1 MERELLQ
8 QIWPI
13 FSAEAREH
21 LQGISTSILEL
32 ERDPFASGLLD
43 GIRRTA
49 HSLKGS
55 AASLGISDVEHLA
68 HAIESSLAGFDP
80 AVGLGSEGVQAA
92 LDAVEAIEEALAT
105 GDAGGE
111 PRISALDALV
121 AALRTGGP
129 VSDGPAPAPRAEPAA
144 VARGKTG
151 RGSGNAQLD
160 VLEDR
165 LEQLCAPVSP
175 GDRARLA
182 AEGAAA
188 ARVLAARAPAGA
200 ATVALRIAEAFPKLG
215 EDGVDG
221 ARLAAG
227 VAGELV
233 ALRAALEAREAAPA
247 PAAPA
252 SASAAAPVSEKSI
265 RVLSSTLDS
274 LARQL
279 ELLALAESRH
289 QRRSREVEAAEAA
302 SREAIRLLEGVTQK
316 LREAGDHDRQAEV
329 VEAVVR
335 LRSTAGDLKR
345 VAQDGRR
352 DAEQQLLVGTVL
364 REDLRA
370 LRMVPAALVLEP
382 LRRTVREVAGR
393 LGKEVHLELFGVD
406 VRLDRRV
413 VDELRDPLQHLV
425 RNAVDH
431 GVESAEVRRAA
442 GKPAV
447 GRVTVRVEPR
457 GSRVAFV
464 IEDDGGG
471 LDVDAIRASALR
483 KGILGA
489 EAAQRLSDA
498 DAARLVFRQG
508 LSTAKRVTEIS
519 GRGVGLDVVQDC
531 LTRLQGSVDVSFQT
545 GRGTRFELELPLTLA
560 ATAAILFRIGREVAA
575 LPSDTV
581 ERVLL
586 LSQGDIGTV
595 AGRPMV
601 KVGDEQVPFASVAQI
616 LGLAP
621 GESRRKAQPALVLA
635 MAGQRVAVA
644 VDDVLGQQD
653 VVVSSLGSRAAKV
666 THLAGASALD
676 DGRVVGVLA
685 AGEIFRRAQ
694 PAGTTARAEGPQRTK
709 IIVADDSLTT
719 RAAMKALLEI
729 AGYAVL
735 PAADGEEALGLLREP
750 GVRLVVSD
758 VQMPRLDGLGLT
770 RRVKADPRTRSLPV
784 ILVTSL
790 DSAEDRVAGLE
801 AGADGYLVKR
811 EVERGKLLELVRQL
825 LPT

>member
-21 LQGISTSILEL
+21 LQGISASILEL
-32 ERDPFASGLLD
+32 ERDPSAAGLLD

-55 AASLGISDVEHLA
+55 AASLGISDVERLA

-80 AVGLGSEGVQAA
+80 TVGLARGGVQAA
-92 LDAVEAIEEALAT
+92 LDAVEAIEEALTVA
-105 GDAGGE
+105 DAGGE
-111 PRISALDALV
+111 ARISALEALL
-121 AALRTGGP
+121 AALRAGGA
-129 VSDGPAPAPRAEPAA
+129 VSDGPAPARPREPTEVAA
-144 VARGKTG
+144 ASSGKAA
-151 RGSGNAQLD
+151 RGSGPAQLD
-160 VLEDR
+160 VLDDC
-165 LEQLCAPVSP
+165 LKQLCAPLAH

-188 ARVLAARAPAGA
+188 ARILAARVPTRA
-200 ATVALRIAEAFPKLG
+200 ASAARRIADAFPKLG
-215 EDGVDG
+215 EPGIDG
-221 ARLAAG
+221 ARLAAKL
-227 VAGELV
+227 AGELV
-233 ALRAALEAREAAPA
+233 ALRGALELGEGAPAAAAGAPA
-247 PAAPA
+247 PA
-252 SASAAAPVSEKSI
+252 SEKSI

-289 QRRSREVEAAEAA
+289 QRRSREVEAAEVA
-302 SREAIRLLEGVTQK
+302 SRETIRLLENVTQR
-316 LREAGDHDRQAEV
+316 LREAGHTDRQAEV
-329 VEAVVR
+329 VEAVTR
-335 LRSTAGDLKR
+335 LRATAADLKR
-345 VAQDGRR
+345 LAQDGRR

-393 LGKEVHLELFGVD
+393 LGKDVELELIGAS

-413 VDELRDPLQHLV
+413 VDELRDPLLHLV

-431 GVESAEVRRAA
+431 GMESPEVRRAA
-442 GKPAV
+442 GKPVV
-447 GRVTVRVEPR
+447 GRITVRVEPR

-464 IEDDGGG
+464 VEDDGGG
-471 LDVDAIRASALR
+471 LDVKAIRASAVR
-483 KGILGA
+483 RGIVDA
-489 EAAQRLSDA
+489 EAAQRLTDA

-508 LSTAKRVTEIS
+508 LSTAKQVTEIS

-531 LTRLQGSVDVSFQT
+531 LDRLQGSVDVSFQA

-575 LPSDTV
+575 LPADTV

-586 LSQGDIGTV
+586 LAQGDIGTV

-601 KVGDEQVPFASVAQI
+601 KVGEEQVPFATVAQI

-621 GESRRKAQPALVLA
+621 GEGRRKAQPALVLA

-676 DGRVVGVLA
+676 DGRVVGVLS

-694 PAGTTARAEGPQRTK
+694 PAGTTARAEGPQKTK

-719 RAAMKALLEI
+719 RAAMKAVLEI

-735 PAADGEEALGLLREP
+735 PAADGEEALALLREP
-750 GVRLVVSD
+750 NVRLIVSD

-770 RRVKADPRTRSLPV
+770 RRVKADPRTRGTPV

-790 DSAEDRVAGLE
+790 DAAEDRAAGLE

-811 EVERGKLLELVRQL
+811 EVERGRLLELVRQL
-825 LPT
+825 LPA